1 MKKVVKNIFS
11 LVIIPLLIA
20 LFLCMVIGNDFSYFL
35 IALLVVCA
43 VYYPIKFALKSKN
56 KLDDTDYSNYKHYDN
71 TATSNTDAKNKQK
84 SDDEQFFED
93 MFLYDMYDEED

>member
-1 MKKVVKNIFS
+1 MKKVIKKVFS

-43 VYYPIKFALKSKN
+43 VYYPLKFGLKATKN
-56 KLDDTDYSNYKHYDN
+56 KSFDSSENYKNY
-71 TATSNTDAKNKQK
+71 TPSNTETNNQNNQK
-84 SDDEQFFED
+84 SEDKQFFED